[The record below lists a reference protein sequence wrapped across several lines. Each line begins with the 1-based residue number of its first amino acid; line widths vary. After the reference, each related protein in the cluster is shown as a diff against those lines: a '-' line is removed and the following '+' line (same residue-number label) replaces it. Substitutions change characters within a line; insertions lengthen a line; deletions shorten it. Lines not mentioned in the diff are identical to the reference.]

1 LLIVSRNIRDLVSRL
16 DGVLG
21 HLTNPS
27 GQGSTLNTDDERHSP
42 TFPKLP
48 ISERTDQR
56 DGKQVMVDVPKHDQH
71 GARRTSISRENWAD
85 RLGLDRWL
93 LGHLLQRYRAMQHY
107 FPFVVI
113 SETWDVQYMLNFRPM
128 LLLAVVSSSACQHP
142 QIQQVLIKD
151 LKDIL
156 SRRVTI
162 SGEQSLELLQAILI
176 HLAW

>member
-1 LLIVSRNIRDLVSRL
+1 VLIVCRNIRDLTARL

-21 HLTNPS
+21 HLTNPR
-27 GQGSTLNTDDERHSP
+27 GQRPTLDADGETQSP
-42 TFPKLP
+42 IPSRTP
-48 ISERTDQR
+48 IPADTDQLYGQQIMA
-56 DGKQVMVDVPKHDQH
+56 DMPKEGQN
-71 GARRTSISRENWAD
+71 GARRTSISRGNWAD
-85 RLGLDRWL
+85 RLGLNRWL
-93 LGHLLQRYRAMQHY
+93 LGHLLQRYRAMQHH

-113 SETWDVQYMLNFRPM
+113 SEVWDVQYMLSSRPV

-156 SRRVTI
+156 SCRVAI
-162 SGEQSLELLQAILI
+162 NGEQSLELLQAILI